1 MRPRVSSFPV
11 AMTLPRRRRLSLS
24 LSLSLSLCGSFVD
37 LLTKKK
43 GRKRGNYQPRNR
55 AVAIGGEIDYN
66 YRFIDLVCV
75 CVCRCKAAQRRRKK
89 NKKQTPGAP
98 TAMVAI
104 EIVICFHFSSFH
116 TVGKQKKTNKKKQSH
131 NNKTESMRK
140 KRKTMKPPT
149 RSSSSFCS
157 FLFLLVSG
165 LRPINLNSKSEEMA
179 FNDFLM
185 NHTESRKPGKNKNP
199 VQPGK
204 NPLPTS

>member
-1 MRPRVSSFPV
+1 MV
-11 AMTLPRRRRLSLS
+11 LSLIY
-24 LSLSLSLCGSFVD
+24 LR
-37 LLTKKK
+37 KKK
-43 GRKRGNYQPRNR
+43 
-55 AVAIGGEIDYN
+55 AVKEATTSHETEPSRSVVKSITI
-66 YRFIDLVCV
+66 IDLSTWCVCV
-75 CVCRCKAAQRRRKK
+75 CVGVKPHKDDEKK